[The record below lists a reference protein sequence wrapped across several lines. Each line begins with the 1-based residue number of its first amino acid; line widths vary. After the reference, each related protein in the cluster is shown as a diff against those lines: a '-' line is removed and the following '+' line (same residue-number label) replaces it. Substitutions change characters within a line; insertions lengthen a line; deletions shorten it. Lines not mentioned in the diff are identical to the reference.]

1 MANII
6 VSAGQ
11 TLSGSFLIT
20 GPNTS
25 TSETLAGA
33 TIKVSAGGTVEDL
46 TVTSGMS
53 VLVSGTTSNLTLISG
68 GSEVVSSGG
77 SAISTVIS
85 NGGSLT
91 APGTLAANVTGLVV
105 DSGGFYDLTTG
116 NQTNAVTVVAGA
128 EIEFAQVHTTSVTS
142 SFANNTLTISSTGPI
157 LTQSMLLA
165 GASSSTIN
173 VTSTLVSGKESVIIT
188 CYAGGTEILTGHGTV
203 PVEAINPGDTV
214 VVRRDGQDLLEP
226 VVWVGSSS
234 IDLSRHA
241 RPELAAPIRVKAGA
255 LSDNTPARDL
265 LLSPEHGLI
274 LDGRCVPVK
283 LLVNGG
289 SIARE
294 YPAVP
299 FEYYHVELEK
309 HGILIAEG
317 AEAESYLDTGNR
329 SLFDNA
335 DDPRMLHPGFELN
348 AEAER
353 WQTDACAPLMSEA
366 AEVAPLWQALADR
379 SAALG
384 FVAPEPV
391 TIEDPDLHILVDG
404 QRIRPVSDR
413 DSRYVFAVPAG
424 AKSVSLTSRFF
435 IPADKMIAAERDL
448 RRLGVRVD
456 WIAIRSTN
464 NETILTADH
473 PALQAGWYD
482 TEQAGAAMWRWT
494 DGAATIPW
502 ENIQGPAVL
511 TVRCT
516 PAASYLIQ
524 EGAARLV
531 A

>member
-1 MANII
+1 MATII
-6 VSAGQ
+6 VAAGQ

-20 GPNTS
+20 SGVATS
-25 TSETLAGA
+25 QNLVGA
-33 TIKVSAGGTVEDL
+33 AIKVNAGGTVENL
-46 TVTSGMS
+46 TVTSGMT
-53 VLVSGTTSNLTLISG
+53 VNVSSGATTSNLLLISG
-68 GSEVVSSGG
+68 GAEVVSSGG
-77 SAISTVIS
+77 SVISTEIGS
-85 NGGSLT
+85 GGSLT
-91 APGTLAANVTGLVV
+91 GPGTANVTGLVV
-105 DSGGFYDLTTG
+105 DSGGFYDLTSG
-116 NQTNAVTVVAGA
+116 NQTNVVTVFSGA
-128 EIEFAQVHTTSVTS
+128 KIEFAQLSTAGDISTFSG
-142 SFANNTLTISSTGPI
+142 NTLTMSSTGPSRAQSI
-157 LTQSMLLA
+157 LLN
-165 GASSSTIN
+165 ASS
-173 VTSTLVSGKESVIIT
+173 TLTFYNPAAGKEGVIIT

-203 PVEAINPGDTV
+203 PVEAISPGDAV